1 MALKKIDV
9 SDIDSAIAETKDDE
23 LRQKEIEAQ
32 NDLALQ
38 IRLFM
43 KEAPYIINEI
53 REAASPMDARKFSSV
68 VSGNIQKSVTEM
80 ANSFNENVN
89 PTVKRIERAKN
100 GIIVPSL
107 AFHIIIV
114 SLVWLFGF
122 LVMVIF
128 VNSGT
133 IHSEQLT
140 NATSAFIGTWII
152 IVAVI
157 VYLTKIFKWH

>member
-9 SDIDSAIAETKDDE
+9 SDIDSAIAATKDDE
-23 LRQKEIEAQ
+23 LRMKEIEAQ
-32 NDLALQ
+32 SDLALQ

-43 KEAPYIINEI
+43 KDAPYIINEI
-53 REAASPMDARKFSSV
+53 REAASPMDAKKFSSAV
-68 VSGNIQKSVTEM
+68 IGNLQKSATEM
-80 ANSFNENVN
+80 AATFNANIKPMIDKMETARNCV
-89 PTVKRIERAKN
+89 
-100 GIIVPSL
+100 IVPAL
-107 AFHIIIV
+107 AFYIIIV

-122 LVMVIF
+122 MVMVIF

-133 IHSEQLT
+133 IHSEQLS

>member
-9 SDIDSAIAETKDDE
+9 SDIDSAIAETRDDE

-32 NDLALQ
+32 SDLALQ
-38 IRLFM
+38 IRIFM

-53 REAASPMDARKFSSV
+53 REAASPMDARKFSSA
-68 VSGNIQKSVTEM
+68 VSGNLQKSVTEM
-80 ANSFNENVN
+80 AKTFKANVKPMVDKIETTRNSV
-89 PTVKRIERAKN
+89 
-100 GIIVPSL
+100 IVPTL
-107 AFHIIIV
+107 AAYIIIV

-128 VNSGT
+128 VNSDT
-133 IHSEQLT
+133 IHSEQLS

>member
-1 MALKKIDV
+1 MVLKKIDV
-9 SDIDSAIAETKDDE
+9 SDIDSAIAATKYDE

-32 NDLALQ
+32 SDVALQ

-53 REAASPMDARKFSSV
+53 REAASPMDARRFSSA
-68 VSGNIQKSVTEM
+68 VSDNLKKSATEM
-80 ANSFNENVN
+80 AATFNANVKPMIDKLETARN
-89 PTVKRIERAKN
+89 CV
-100 GIIVPSL
+100 IVPAL
-107 AFHIIIV
+107 AAYIIIV

-122 LVMVIF
+122 MVMVIF
-128 VNSGT
+128 VNSGI
-133 IHSEQLT
+133 IHSEQLS

>member
-9 SDIDSAIAETKDDE
+9 SGIDSAIAETRGDE
-23 LRQKEIEAQ
+23 LRQQEIEAQ
-32 NDLALQ
+32 SDLSLQ

-43 KEAPYIINEI
+43 KEAPYFINEI
-53 REAASPMDARKFSSV
+53 REAASPMDARKFTSI
-68 VSGNIQKSVTEM
+68 VSGNLQKSATEM
-80 ANSFNENVN
+80 AKAFNENIT

-100 GIIVPSL
+100 GIIVPVL
-107 AFHIIIV
+107 AAYIIIV

-122 LVMVIF
+122 MVMVIF

-133 IHSEQLT
+133 IHSEQLS

-157 VYLTKIFKWH
+157 VYLTKIFKWY

>member
-9 SDIDSAIAETKDDE
+9 SDIDSAIAATREDE

-32 NDLALQ
+32 SDLSLQ

-43 KEAPYIINEI
+43 REAPYIINEI
-53 REAASPMDARKFSSV
+53 REAASPMDARRFSSS
-68 VSGNIQKSVTEM
+68 VSDNLQNSATEM
-80 ANSFNENVN
+80 AKTFNANVK
-89 PTVKRIERAKN
+89 PMVDKMERAKN
-100 GIIVPSL
+100 GIVIPAL
-107 AFHIIIV
+107 AAYIIIV

-128 VNSGT
+128 VNLDT
-133 IHSEQLT
+133 IHSEQLS

-157 VYLTKIFKWH
+157 VYLTKIFKWY

>member
-9 SDIDSAIAETKDDE
+9 SDIDSAIAETRDDE

-32 NDLALQ
+32 SDLALQ

-53 REAASPMDARKFSSV
+53 REAASPMDAHKFSSA
-68 VSGNIQKSVTEM
+68 VSGNLQKSATEM
-80 ANSFNENVN
+80 AKTFNANVKPMVDKMETARN
-89 PTVKRIERAKN
+89 CV
-100 GIIVPSL
+100 IVPAL
-107 AFHIIIV
+107 AAYIIIV

-122 LVMVIF
+122 MVMVII

-133 IHSEQLT
+133 IHSEQLS

-157 VYLTKIFKWH
+157 IYLTKIFKWY